1 MPQYKLYYAYILAS
15 DSGTFYIGFT
25 GFLEQRVFQHKE
37 KLIEGFTKKYG
48 IHRLLH
54 FESFD
59 DVHRAMA
66 RETQLK
72 GWTRAKKIALIE
84 KTNPRWKDL
93 SADWYRDINECS
105 LDSSNLA
112 PKGILRLRAR
122 RGEPSAQNDN
132 LLDRRQQIRP
142 RRSRV
147 MIIIHVR
154 LAIVS

>member
-1 MPQYKLYYAYILAS
+1 MFYKLYYTYILAS

-59 DVHRAMA
+59 DVHRAIA

-84 KTNPRWKDL
+84 KNNPQWKDL
-93 SADWYRDINECS
+93 SAEWYRDINERFARFKRS
-105 LDSSNLA
+105 LDKRDSST
-112 PKGILRLRAR
+112 AR
-122 RGEPSAQNDN
+122 S
-132 LLDRRQQIRP
+132 P
-142 RRSRV
+142 RRALRSE
-147 MIIIHVR
+147 
-154 LAIVS
+154 